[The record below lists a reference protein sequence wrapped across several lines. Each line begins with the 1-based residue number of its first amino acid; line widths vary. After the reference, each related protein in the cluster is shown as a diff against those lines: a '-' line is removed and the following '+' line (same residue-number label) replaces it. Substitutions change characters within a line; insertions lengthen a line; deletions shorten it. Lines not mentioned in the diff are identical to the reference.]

1 MVTESAKQQMVR
13 AFKALSDPTRVSI
26 IGHLSDGPRCVG
38 VLAEALGVTHSA
50 VSQHLRIL
58 REAGLVESERRGC
71 RVHYALSRRAVGK
84 TLTQIEGWLGP
95 LAAASEGTA
104 SRKPTC
110 KRTSARRPKSR
121 R

>member
-1 MVTESAKQQMVR
+1 MVTGAAKRQLVR
-13 AFKALSDPTRVSI
+13 ALKALSDPTRVAI
-26 IGHLSDGPRCVG
+26 IGQLRDGPRCVG

-71 RVHYALSRRAVGK
+71 RVHYALSRRAVGR
-84 TLTQIEGWLGP
+84 TLAQIEGWLGP
-95 LAAASEGTA
+95 LAGPPEGAAS
-104 SRKPTC
+104 RNPTC
-110 KRTSARRPKSR
+110 KRTGARKPKSR